1 MDPLAYPIFKFVSSL
16 VRQDFNQIMNQGTTI
31 LAGHVLILAA
41 AFEVIFLIYFG
52 FLIAFGKATDSIK
65 SPNLNSLLYHMFTFI
80 FMIGM
85 LREINTIL
93 NFILSFRDM
102 LVSGLLVGAEGTPGT
117 LAGDRSQS
125 QLDLMAAAF
134 VALNV
139 AQAFTTPNDLSTSLS
154 QTSVMLSLGADVAP
168 QIMGG
173 IVLLLNDMLVRIG
186 MSISPLMIYL
196 AFHNATRSRFKAW
209 LERMF
214 GLSLQG
220 AVLALTLQLAVKVT
234 LAFGG
239 AFTIFLGTAR
249 SIQPSS
255 IFYYYVSELQI
266 SVIRAAFGF
275 VLTTLIVW
283 FPANAGSFCGRS
295 LYAVTTRVNLGDRAG
310 VTSR

>member
-1 MDPLAYPIFKFVSSL
+1 
-16 VRQDFNQIMNQGTTI
+16 
-31 LAGHVLILAA
+31 VLILAA
-41 AFEVIFLIYFG
+41 AFEVVFLIYFG
-52 FLIAFGKATDSIK
+52 YLIAFGKATDGIK
-65 SPNLNSLLYHMFTFI
+65 TPNLNSLLYHMFTFI

-102 LVSGLLVGAEGTPGT
+102 LVGGLLYGTEFPSGT
-117 LAGDRSQS
+117 LAGKRSEF
-125 QLDLMAAAF
+125 QLDKMAGYFA
-134 VALNV
+134 ALNLV
-139 AQAFTTPNDLSTSLS
+139 QAFTVPNDLSNSLS

-196 AFHNATRSRFKAW
+196 AFHNSTRNRFKAW

-214 GLSLQG
+214 GLALQG
-220 AVLALTLQLAVKVT
+220 AVLALTLQLAANVT
-234 LAFGG
+234 GIFAVAFA
-239 AFTIFLGTAR
+239 AFVTTTR
-249 SIQPSS
+249 SFPAISP
-255 IFYYYVSELQI
+255 FVSELQI
-266 SVIRAAFGF
+266 SVIRAGFGF

-295 LYAVTTRVNLGDRAG
+295 LYAVTTRVNLGDRG
-310 VTSR
+310 GITSK